1 MIVLFGLAPLSSTLC
16 VAGNPHDNHQGKGKK
31 KGKNRD
37 SDSDD
42 SRYFRTQDYG
52 VIERFY
58 TGPRNLP
65 PGLRKKYYRTGT
77 LPPGWQKKLQ
87 PFPPELVR
95 QLPPPPPNC
104 ERGYINGVAVVY
116 DRTTRVIL
124 DSIDLI
130 GAVTGH

>member
-1 MIVLFGLAPLSSTLC
+1 MRTRFARLATWIVCLLVLAGVVYAFQRP
-16 VAGNPHDNHQGKGKK
+16 
-31 KGKNRD
+31 
-37 SDSDD
+37 
-42 SRYFRTQDYG
+42 FREYPSVEYG
-52 VIERFY
+52 EF
-58 TGPRNLP
+58 P
-65 PGLRKKYYRTGT
+65 
-77 LPPGWQKKLQ
+77 LPPGWQKKLK

-116 DRTTRVIL
+116 DRTTRVIR